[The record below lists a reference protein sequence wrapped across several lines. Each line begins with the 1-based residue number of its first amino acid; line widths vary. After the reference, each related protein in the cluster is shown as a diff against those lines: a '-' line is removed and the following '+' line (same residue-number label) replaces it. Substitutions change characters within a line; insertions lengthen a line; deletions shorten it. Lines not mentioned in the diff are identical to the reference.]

1 MQFMIDHI
9 NMMLESTDLT
19 ESERKKFEAHKI
31 RLQKTEMVLDALRK
45 KEENK

>member
-31 RLQKTEMVLDALRK
+31 RMQKTEMFLDALRK
-45 KEENK
+45 KRRKK